1 MCCSDSYARRVP
13 TPSRTLNRD
22 ILRLAVPALGSL
34 VAEPLFLIVD
44 SALVGHLGVT
54 PLAGLGIASAVLQ
67 TIVGLMVFLAYATTP
82 AVARRFGAGDPTR
95 AVSVGIDGMWL
106 ALGIGAILAL
116 AGYLTTPF
124 LVGLFGASPEVARDA
139 ETYLGI
145 SMWGLPAMLIVFAA
159 TGLLRGMQDTV
170 TPLWIAGLGFGA
182 NALLNWLF
190 IYGFGWGIGGSAF
203 GTVVAQWGMV
213 AAYVVVIGRLA
224 RTHSASVRPHREGV
238 RGSARSGGWLFL
250 RTLTLRAALLATVFV
265 ATGLGTEELAGWQVA
280 FTIFSTAAFALD
292 ALAIA
297 AQALIGKGLGAGD
310 TGEVQRTLGAHRVV
324 GRLVRGDRRRGDR
337 RAVGC
342 DRAAV
347 HRGCRA
353 RRPHSAGADR
363 ARRGAAGLRSG
374 VRARRGADRGGGRE
388 VPRDR
393 RSPEPRALRA
403 RAHRARGAERGR
415 RGRTRLARGRLLRGL
430 HAGAARDPRLARP
443 RRRLDDRR
451 GVGVQAQR
459 RHHSY
464 ITTAAAADALIE
476 RVEPYCVI
484 STVPDA
490 AASASGER
498 PGPS

>member
-1 MCCSDSYARRVP
+1 MS
-13 TPSRTLNRD
+13 TPSKTLNRD

-82 AVARRFGAGDPTR
+82 AVARRFGAGDPTK

-124 LVGLFGASPEVARDA
+124 LVGLFGASPEVAADA

-213 AAYVVVIGRLA
+213 AAYVVVIGKLA

-250 RTLTLRAALLATVFV
+250 RTLSLRAALLATVFV
-265 ATGLGTEELAGWQVA
+265 ATTLGTEELAGWQVA

-310 TGEVQRTLGAHRVV
+310 TGEVQRTLGRTVAWGGWFGVIVGAVIGALSGVIGLLFTGDPALAALIQPALIVLAVAQPVCGVV
-324 GRLVRGDRRRGDR
+324 FVLDGVLIGAGDAKYLAIAGVLNLVPFVPALIAL
-337 RAVGC
+337 AVLSVG
-342 DRAAV
+342 
-347 HRGCRA
+347 
-353 RRPHSAGADR
+353 
-363 ARRGAAGLRSG
+363 GAAGLAWLSVAFFG
-374 VRARRGADRGGGRE
+374 VYMLARLATLGWRVRGAAWMT
-388 VPRDR
+388 
-393 RSPEPRALRA
+393 S
-403 RAHRARGAERGR
+403 GA
-415 RGRTRLARGRLLRGL
+415 
-430 HAGAARDPRLARP
+430 
-443 RRRLDDRR
+443 
-451 GVGVQAQR
+451 
-459 RHHSY
+459 
-464 ITTAAAADALIE
+464 
-476 RVEPYCVI
+476 
-484 STVPDA
+484 
-490 AASASGER
+490 
-498 PGPS
+498 

>member
-1 MCCSDSYARRVP
+1 MP
-13 TPSRTLNRD
+13 KPSSTLNRD
-22 ILRLAVPALGSL
+22 ILRLAVPALGAL

-116 AGYLTTPF
+116 AGYLATP
-124 LVGLFGASPEVARDA
+124 LMVGIFGASPEVTQAA

-224 RTHSASVRPHREGV
+224 RRHDASVRPHREGV

-250 RTLTLRAALLATVFV
+250 RTLSLRAALLATVFV
-265 ATGLGTEELAGWQVA
+265 ATALGTDELAGWQVA

-297 AQALIGKGLGAGD
+297 AQALIGKGLGAGAID
-310 TGEVQRTLGAHRVV
+310 EVQRTLARTVAWGAWFGVIVGGLIALFSGVIGLLFTGDPALAALIQPALLVLAVAQPVCGVV
-324 GRLVRGDRRRGDR
+324 FVLDGVLIGAGDAKYLAIAGVLNLVPFVPALVVL
-337 RAVGC
+337 AVLGI
-342 DRAAV
+342 
-347 HRGCRA
+347 G
-353 RRPHSAGADR
+353 
-363 ARRGAAGLRSG
+363 GAAGLAWLSVAFFG
-374 VRARRGADRGGGRE
+374 VYMLARLATLGWRVRGA
-388 VPRDR
+388 
-393 RSPEPRALRA
+393 AWM
-403 RAHRARGAERGR
+403 
-415 RGRTRLARGRLLRGL
+415 T
-430 HAGAARDPRLARP
+430 AGA
-443 RRRLDDRR
+443 
-451 GVGVQAQR
+451 
-459 RHHSY
+459 
-464 ITTAAAADALIE
+464 
-476 RVEPYCVI
+476 
-484 STVPDA
+484 
-490 AASASGER
+490 
-498 PGPS
+498 

>member
-1 MCCSDSYARRVP
+1 M
-13 TPSRTLNRD
+13 
-22 ILRLAVPALGSL
+22 PALGAL
-34 VAEPLFLIVD
+34 IAEPLFLIVD

-54 PLAGLGIASAVLQ
+54 PLAALGIAAAVLQ

-82 AVARRFGAGDPTR
+82 AVARRFGAGDPTK

-106 ALGIGAILAL
+106 ALGMGAVLAL
-116 AGYLTTPF
+116 AGYLATPF
-124 LVGLFGASPEVARDA
+124 LIGLFGAPADVARDA
-139 ETYLGI
+139 EIYLGI

-224 RTHSASVRPHREGV
+224 RTHSASIRPQRDGV

-250 RTLTLRAALLATVFV
+250 RTVSLRVALLATVAV

-310 TGEVQRTLGAHRVV
+310 LREVQRTLVRTVAWGVWFGVIVGAVIAAFSGVIGLLFTGDPALAALIQPALLVLAVAQPVCGVV
-324 GRLVRGDRRRGDR
+324 FVLDGVLIGAGDAKYLAIVGVLNLVPFVPALVII
-337 RAVGC
+337 AVIG
-342 DRAAV
+342 
-347 HRGCRA
+347 
-353 RRPHSAGADR
+353 AG
-363 ARRGAAGLRSG
+363 GAAGLTWLAVAFFG
-374 VRARRGADRGGGRE
+374 VYMLARLVTLGWRVRGA
-388 VPRDR
+388 
-393 RSPEPRALRA
+393 AWMTA
-403 RAHRARGAERGR
+403 GAE
-415 RGRTRLARGRLLRGL
+415 L
-430 HAGAARDPRLARP
+430 
-443 RRRLDDRR
+443 
-451 GVGVQAQR
+451 
-459 RHHSY
+459 
-464 ITTAAAADALIE
+464 
-476 RVEPYCVI
+476 
-484 STVPDA
+484 
-490 AASASGER
+490 
-498 PGPS
+498 